1 MGKRGLL
8 IIQVSALSILFMS
21 LSPCIGSAQLYP
33 FLGSANPFLST
44 SYLSGYLNP
53 YYYNTLLP
61 ISSFGQFDPSINLD
75 EVTTSLDILY
85 SPTNLR
91 TYEPSSLQGLYNFS
105 PAPFQ
110 YIWNS
115 LLAGKD
121 ETTIVNPYFAT
132 PLYYPLLNK
141 DYFTTYSPERTVPL
155 PLYTFYSFTPHLPE
169 IFYTASQAG
178 LAPAQSFVNALGL
191 LQFPII

>member
-1 MGKRGLL
+1 MRKRGLWL
-8 IIQVSALSILFMS
+8 TLMAMLVVVLMN
-21 LSPCIGSAQLYP
+21 LSPVRGSAQFYP
-33 FLGSANPFLST
+33 FLNPASSLLST

-53 YYYNTLLP
+53 YYYNTLAPL
-61 ISSFGQFDPSINLD
+61 SAFGQFDPSINLD

-85 SPTNLR
+85 SPTQLR
-91 TYEPSSLQGLYNFS
+91 TYDPSSLQGLFNFS

-132 PLYYPLLNK
+132 PFYYALLNK
-141 DYFTTYSPERTVPL
+141 DYFTSNVPERVVPL
-155 PLYTFYSFTPHLPE
+155 PLYTLYSFTPHLPE

-178 LAPAQSFVNALGL
+178 LSPAQNYINALGL

>member
-8 IIQVSALSILFMS
+8 LNCVAALVILLIN
-21 LSPCIGSAQLYP
+21 LSPMRGSAQFYP
-33 FLGSANPFLST
+33 FPNPASSLIST

-53 YYYNTLLP
+53 YYYNTLSP
-61 ISSFGQFDPSINLD
+61 VSSFGQFDPSINLD

-85 SPTNLR
+85 SPTQLR
-91 TYEPSSLQGLYNFS
+91 TYDPGSLQGLYNFS

-132 PLYYPLLNK
+132 PFYYSLLNK
-141 DYFTTYSPERTVPL
+141 DYFTTNSPERIVPL
-155 PLYTFYSFTPHLPE
+155 PLYTLYSFTPHLPE

-178 LAPAQSFVNALGL
+178 LSPTQNYINALGL